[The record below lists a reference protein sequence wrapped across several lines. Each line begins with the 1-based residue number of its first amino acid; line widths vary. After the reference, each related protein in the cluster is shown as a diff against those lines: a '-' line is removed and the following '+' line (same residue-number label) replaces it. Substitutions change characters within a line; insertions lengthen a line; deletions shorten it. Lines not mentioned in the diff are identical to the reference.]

1 MPLAPLRRPTLQAC
15 PAEIRQWRY
24 FSTLAFLTFEL
35 HTVTRPYFPPFTKVV
50 NPLLQLLT
58 NHPPLLPFQLLILG
72 RRVILTLFIAFGQ
85 LGPLLSQ
92 SAADA
97 RRGAAPS
104 MDSDV
109 SRRRQLDRLD
119 QLSRAAETEATQLL
133 TLDMTPFAASA
144 RSLTDLKTGLKS
156 SLVRN
161 KIRSHPEVV
170 SAMRVAMARRAEQ
183 HEQDMSGRDSE
194 GIFREVEE
202 QVPTGQ

>member
-1 MPLAPLRRPTLQAC
+1 M
-15 PAEIRQWRY
+15 
-24 FSTLAFLTFEL
+24 
-35 HTVTRPYFPPFTKVV
+35 V
-50 NPLLQLLT
+50 NPLLQLIA

-92 SAADA
+92 SATEA

-104 MDSDV
+104 ADPDV

-133 TLDMTPFAASA
+133 TLDITPFAASA
-144 RSLTDLKTGLKS
+144 QSLTDLKTSLKN

-161 KIRSHPEVV
+161 KVRSHPEVV
-170 SAMRVAMARRAEQ
+170 SAMRTAMARRAEQ
-183 HEQDMSGRDSE
+183 HEQDMSGQETES
-194 GIFREVEE
+194 IPREVEE
-202 QVPTGQ
+202 QRSIG